1 MSGGIVMVLQKKKR
15 ALCALCVLNLVF
27 AAAGC
32 GDKSPLDSKNP
43 TLITVWTYYNGDQLS
58 AFDNLVEEF
67 NETVGTEKGIVV
79 KSVSQ
84 GSVNDLETN
93 VLAAVQGEVGADEVP
108 NIFMAYADTAY
119 TIDQMG
125 QVMDL
130 KDYLSEEERSAY
142 IDSYIK
148 EGDFAGT
155 GEIKIFPT
163 AKSLEV
169 LVINKTDWDIFAAET
184 GAVYDDLADIEELVA
199 TAKKYYEWTDARTPD
214 VPDDG
219 KALFGRDAMA
229 NYMLIGS
236 MQLGQEIFEVSDGR
250 MTLHFDRE
258 VARRLWDNYYI
269 PHIRGYFAATGR
281 FRSDDIKTGNI
292 IAYVGSSS
300 SVSFFPDT
308 VSISDTESYP
318 IEMDVLP
325 CPKFAGDAYAV
336 QQGAGMVVTKGEEA
350 EVYACVE
357 FLKWFTADE
366 RNIKFSVDSGY
377 LPVTKT
383 GNNMDAIAGSGAEI
397 KDSMLKTLDVG
408 VDMVNSNE
416 MYTTSAFEGGTKAR
430 NILEYSLSDKAA
442 ADREVVVARMAQGMS
457 MEESVAEFEL
467 DENFD
472 AWYEETLQSLQA
484 FAQ

>member
-1 MSGGIVMVLQKKKR
+1 MTVQKKKR
-15 ALCALCVLNLVF
+15 ILCALCVSGLVF

-32 GDKSPLDSKNP
+32 GDKSPLDPKNP
-43 TLITVWTYYNGDQLS
+43 TSITIWTYYNGDQLS
-58 AFDNLVEEF
+58 AFDGLVEEF
-67 NETVGTEKGIVV
+67 NETVGAEKGIIV

-119 TIDQMG
+119 TVDQMG

-130 KDYLSEEERSAY
+130 KDYLSEEEKNAY

-169 LVINKTDWDIFAAET
+169 LVLNKTDWDVFAAET
-184 GAVYDDLADIEELVA
+184 GASYDDLADMESLVA
-199 TAKKYYEWTDARTPD
+199 TAQKYYEWTDAKTPD

-236 MQLGQEIFEVSDGR
+236 MQLGQEIFQVSDGK
-250 MTLHFDRE
+250 MTLNFDKS
-258 VARRLWDNYYI
+258 VARKLWDNYYI
-269 PHIRGYFAATGR
+269 PYIKGYFAATGR

-308 VSISDTESYP
+308 VSVSDSESYP
-318 IEMDVLP
+318 IEMDVLA
-325 CPKFAGDAYAV
+325 CPEFEGDDYAV

-383 GNNMDAIAGSGAEI
+383 GNNKDAIAGSGAEI
-397 KDSMLKTLDVG
+397 KDSMLKTLNVG

-416 MYTTSAFEGGTKAR
+416 MYTTKAFEGGNKAR

-442 ADREVVVARMAQGMS
+442 ADREIVVGKMAQGLS

-467 DENFD
+467 DDNFD

>member
-1 MSGGIVMVLQKKKR
+1 MVSQKKKR
-15 ALCALCVLNLVF
+15 VFCALAVLSLVITT
-27 AAAGC
+27 AGC
-32 GDKSPLDSKNP
+32 GNKSPLDPKNP
-43 TLITVWTYYNGDQLS
+43 TTITVWTYYNGDQLS
-58 AFDNLVEEF
+58 AFDGLVEEF
-67 NETVGTEKGIVV
+67 NKTVGAEKGIVV

-119 TIDQMG
+119 TVDQMG

-130 KDYLSEEERSAY
+130 KDYLSEEEKSAY

-155 GEIKIFPT
+155 GEVKIFPT

-169 LVINKTDWDIFAAET
+169 LVLNKTDWDVFAGET
-184 GAVYDDLADIEELVA
+184 GATYDDLADMESLVE
-199 TAKKYYEWTDARTPD
+199 TARKYYEWTDARTPD

-229 NYMLIGS
+229 NYMIIGS
-236 MQLGQEIFEVSDGR
+236 MQLGQEIFEVSDGK
-250 MTLHFDRE
+250 MTLHFDKS
-258 VARRLWDNYYI
+258 VARKLWDNYYI
-269 PHIRGYFAATGR
+269 PYIRGYFAATGR

-300 SVSFFPDT
+300 SVSFFPET
-308 VSISDTESYP
+308 VSISDAESYP

-325 CPKFAGDAYAV
+325 CPEFAGGNYAV
-336 QQGAGMVVTKGEEA
+336 QQGAGMVVTKGEDA

-383 GNNMDAIAGSGAEI
+383 GNDKDAIAGSGAEI
-397 KDSMLKTLDVG
+397 EESMLKTLNVG
-408 VDMVNSNE
+408 VDMVGSNE
-416 MYTTSAFEGGTKAR
+416 LYTTRAFEGGTKAR

-442 ADREVVVARMAQGMS
+442 ADRETVVGRMAQGMT

-467 DENFD
+467 DDNFD

>member
-1 MSGGIVMVLQKKKR
+1 MKPKKKTTL
-15 ALCALCVLNLVF
+15 LCAVCALGLVLS
-27 AAAGC
+27 AC
-32 GDKSPLDSKNP
+32 GSKSPLDPKNP
-43 TLITVWTYYNGDQLS
+43 TKITVWTYYNGDQLS
-58 AFDNLVEEF
+58 AFDSLVEEF
-67 NETVGTEKGIVV
+67 NESVGAQKGIIV

-119 TIDQMG
+119 AVDQMG

-130 KDYLSEEERSAY
+130 KDYLSEEEKNAY
-142 IDSYIK
+142 IDSYLK

-163 AKSLEV
+163 AKSLEL
-169 LVINKTDWDIFAAET
+169 LVINKTDWDAFAAAT
-184 GAVYDDLADIEELVA
+184 GASYDDMADMEGLTA
-199 TAKKYYEWTDARTPD
+199 TAEKYFEWTDSLTPD

-236 MQLGQEIFEVSDGR
+236 MQLGQEIFQVSDGK
-250 MTLHFDRE
+250 MTLNFDKS
-258 VARRLWDNYYI
+258 VARKLWDNYYI
-269 PHIRGYFAATGR
+269 PFIKGHFAATGR

-300 SVSFFPDT
+300 GVSFFPES
-308 VSISDTESYP
+308 VNISDSESYP
-318 IEMDVLP
+318 IEMEVLP
-325 CPKFAGDAYAV
+325 CPQFDGGDYAV

-350 EVYACVE
+350 EVYASVE

-383 GNNMDAIAGSGAEI
+383 ANNMSAIEGSGAQI
-397 KDSMLKTLDVG
+397 KDGMKKVLTVG
-408 VDMVNSNE
+408 VDTVNGNE
-416 MYTTSAFEGGTKAR
+416 LYTTKAFENGGKAR
-430 NILEYSLSDKAA
+430 NILEYAMSDKAA
-442 ADREVVVARMAQGMS
+442 ADREIVVQKMAQGLS
-457 MEESVAEFEL
+457 LEESVAEFEL
-467 DENFD
+467 DDNFD
-472 AWYEETLQSLQA
+472 AWYEETLQRLQE
-484 FAQ
+484 FVQ

>member
-1 MSGGIVMVLQKKKR
+1 MALRKKKKT
-15 ALCALCVLNLVF
+15 LCAFCVLSLAL

-32 GDKSPLDSKNP
+32 GDKSPLDSQNP
-43 TLITVWTYYNGDQLS
+43 TTITAWTYYNGDQLS
-58 AFDNLVEEF
+58 AFDGLVEEF
-67 NETVGTEKGIVV
+67 NETVGAEKGIIV

-119 TIDQMG
+119 TVDQMG
-125 QVMDL
+125 YVMDL
-130 KDYLSEEERSAY
+130 KDYLSEEEKSAY
-142 IDSYIK
+142 IDSYMK
-148 EGDFAGT
+148 EGDFSGT

-169 LVINKTDWDIFAAET
+169 LVLNKTDWDVFAGET
-184 GAVYDDLADIEELVA
+184 GATYDDLADMEGLVA

-214 VPDDG
+214 VQDDG

-229 NYMLIGS
+229 NYMIIGS
-236 MQLGQEIFEVSDGR
+236 MQLGQEIFEVSDGK

-269 PHIRGYFAATGR
+269 PYIKGYFAATGR

-325 CPKFAGDAYAV
+325 CPKFTGGDYAV

-383 GNNMDAIAGSGAEI
+383 GNDMDAIAGSGAEI
-397 KDSMLKTLDVG
+397 KDNMRKTLNVG
-408 VDMVNSNE
+408 VGMVNSNE
-416 MYTTSAFEGGTKAR
+416 MYTTRAFEGGTKAR

-442 ADREVVVARMAQGMS
+442 ADREVVVGRVAQGMS
-457 MEESVAEFEL
+457 MEEAVAEFEL
-467 DENFD
+467 DDNFD

-484 FAQ
+484 FVQ

>member
-1 MSGGIVMVLQKKKR
+1 MKPKKKTIL
-15 ALCALCVLNLVF
+15 LCAVCALGLMLS
-27 AAAGC
+27 AC
-32 GDKSPLDSKNP
+32 GSKSPLDPKNP
-43 TLITVWTYYNGDQLS
+43 TKITVWTYYNGDQLS
-58 AFDNLVEEF
+58 AFDSLVEEF
-67 NETVGTEKGIVV
+67 NESVGAQKGIIV

-119 TIDQMG
+119 AVDQLG
-125 QVMDL
+125 QVVDL
-130 KDYLSEEERSAY
+130 KDYLSEEEKNAY
-142 IDSYIK
+142 IDSYLK

-163 AKSLEV
+163 AKSLEL
-169 LVINKTDWDIFAAET
+169 LVINKTDWDAFAAAT
-184 GAVYDDLADIEELVA
+184 GASYDDMADMEGLTA
-199 TAKKYYEWTDARTPD
+199 TAEKYFEWTDSLTPD

-236 MQLGQEIFEVSDGR
+236 MQLGQEIFQVSDGK
-250 MTLHFDRE
+250 MTLNFDKA
-258 VARRLWDNYYI
+258 VAKKLWNNYYI
-269 PHIRGYFAATGR
+269 PFIKGHFAATGR

-300 SVSFFPDT
+300 GVSFFPES
-308 VSISDTESYP
+308 VNISDSESYP
-318 IEMDVLP
+318 IEMEVLP
-325 CPKFAGDAYAV
+325 CPQFDGGDYAV

-350 EVYACVE
+350 EVYASVE

-383 GNNMDAIAGSGAEI
+383 ANNMSAIEGSGAEI
-397 KDSMLKTLDVG
+397 KDGMKKVLTVG
-408 VDMVNSNE
+408 VDTVNGNE
-416 MYTTSAFEGGTKAR
+416 LYTTKAFENGGKAR
-430 NILEYSLSDKAA
+430 NILEYAMSDKAV
-442 ADREVVVARMAQGMS
+442 ADREVVVQRMAQGLS
-457 MEESVAEFEL
+457 LEESVAEFEL
-467 DENFD
+467 DDNFD
-472 AWYEETLQSLQA
+472 AWYEETLQRLQE
-484 FAQ
+484 FVQ